1 MSVVDQIILLHDVDS
16 KLFEIN
22 KLLGGLPGQVEEL
35 ATQEENLKNSLT
47 EKEEL
52 LKKTTVDIE
61 TSENIIATSQEKI
74 NTLKDKLTDGSI
86 STNKEYDAMMETIDY
101 EKNLV
106 SEKETELLTL
116 MESKDTL
123 SKEIEEDKSNLD
135 TLIQDLASKK
145 EALESKLSEV
155 SDEKNS
161 LEEER
166 NNIIKNI
173 DDSILAQYQII
184 YDARN
189 GVAVSE
195 ILDDSCGECGSF
207 IPAQIVNEALA
218 KQVVFCGN
226 CGRFLY
232 KYKSEEI
239 N

>member
-1 MSVVDQIILLHDVDS
+1 MSVVDQIILLHDVDN

-22 KLLGGLPGQVEEL
+22 KLLGNLPVQVEEL
-35 ATQEENLKNSLT
+35 SNQEKNLKNSLT

-52 LKKTTVDIE
+52 LKKTTIDIR
-61 TSENIIATSQEKI
+61 TAENIIATSQEEI

-101 EKNLV
+101 KKNLV
-106 SEKETELLTL
+106 NEKETELLTL
-116 MESKDTL
+116 MELKENL

-135 TLIQDLASKK
+135 TLIEDLESKK
-145 EALESKLSEV
+145 QSLESKLSEV

-173 DDSILAQYQII
+173 DDSLLSQYQTI
-184 YDARN
+184 YEARN
-189 GVAVSE
+189 GVAVAE

-207 IPAQIVNEALA
+207 IPAQLVNEALA

-226 CGRFLY
+226 CGRFVY
-232 KYKSEEI
+232 QSNSE

>member
-35 ATQEENLKNSLT
+35 TTQEENLKNSLV

-116 MESKDTL
+116 METKDTL

-173 DDSILAQYQII
+173 DDSIVAQYQTI
-184 YDARN
+184 YEARN
-189 GVAVSE
+189 GVAVAE

-207 IPAQIVNEALA
+207 IPAQLVNEALA

-226 CGRFLY
+226 CGRFVY
-232 KYKSEEI
+232 QSTSE

>member
-22 KLLGGLPGQVEEL
+22 KLLGDLPGQVEEL
-35 ATQEENLKNSLT
+35 TTQEQNLKNSLA

-52 LKKTTVDIE
+52 LKKTIVDIE
-61 TSENIIATSQEKI
+61 TSENIIATSQEKV
-74 NTLKDKLTDGSI
+74 NTLKDKLIDGSI

-101 EKNLV
+101 EKNLI

-116 MESKDTL
+116 MELKENL

-135 TLIQDLASKK
+135 TLIQDLISKK
-145 EALESKLSEV
+145 QSLESKLSEV
-155 SDEKNS
+155 SDEKNA
-161 LEEER
+161 LEKER
-166 NNIIKNI
+166 NSIIDNI
-173 DDSILAQYQII
+173 DENTLAQYRTI
-184 YDARN
+184 YEARK
-189 GVAVSE
+189 GVAVAE
-195 ILDDSCGECGSF
+195 ILDDSCGECGAF

-232 KYKSEEI
+232 STDSE

>member
-35 ATQEENLKNSLT
+35 TTQEENLKNSLV

-86 STNKEYDAMMETIDY
+86 NTNKEYDAMMETIDY

-116 MESKDTL
+116 METKDTL

-173 DDSILAQYQII
+173 DDSILAQYQTI
-184 YDARN
+184 YEARN
-189 GVAVSE
+189 GVAVAE

-207 IPAQIVNEALA
+207 IPAQLVNEALA

-226 CGRFLY
+226 CGRFVY
-232 KYKSEEI
+232 QSTSE

>member
-52 LKKTTVDIE
+52 LKKTTVDIQ
-61 TSENIIATSQEKI
+61 TSENMIATSQEKV

-116 MESKDTL
+116 METKDTL
-123 SKEIEEDKSNLD
+123 SKEIEEDQSNLD

-166 NNIIKNI
+166 NNIIKNV
-173 DDSILAQYQII
+173 DDTILAQYQTI
-184 YDARN
+184 YEARN
-189 GVAVSE
+189 GVAVAE
-195 ILDDSCGECGSF
+195 ILDDSCGECGAF
-207 IPAQIVNEALA
+207 IPAQLVNEALA

-226 CGRFLY
+226 CGRFVY
-232 KYKSEEI
+232 QSNSE

>member
-35 ATQEENLKNSLT
+35 TTQEENLKNSLT

-52 LKKTTVDIE
+52 LKKTIVDIE
-61 TSENIIATSQEKI
+61 TSENSIATSQEKI

-116 MESKDTL
+116 METKDTL

-173 DDSILAQYQII
+173 DDSILAQYQTI
-184 YDARN
+184 YEARN
-189 GVAVSE
+189 GVAVAE

-207 IPAQIVNEALA
+207 IPAQLVNEALA

-226 CGRFLY
+226 CGRFVY
-232 KYKSEEI
+232 QSTSE

>member
-35 ATQEENLKNSLT
+35 TTQEENLKNSLT

-52 LKKTTVDIE
+52 LKKTTVDIQ
-61 TSENIIATSQEKI
+61 TSENMIATSQEKV

-116 MESKDTL
+116 METKDTL

-145 EALESKLSEV
+145 ETLESKLSEV

-166 NNIIKNI
+166 NNIIKNV
-173 DDSILAQYQII
+173 DNTILAQYQTI
-184 YDARN
+184 YEARN
-189 GVAVSE
+189 GVAVAE
-195 ILDDSCGECGSF
+195 ILDDSCGECGAF
-207 IPAQIVNEALA
+207 IPAQLVNEALA

-226 CGRFLY
+226 CGRFVY
-232 KYKSEEI
+232 QSNSE

>member
-52 LKKTTVDIE
+52 LKKTTVDIQ
-61 TSENIIATSQEKI
+61 TSENMIATSQEKV

-116 MESKDTL
+116 METKDTL

-173 DDSILAQYQII
+173 DDSILAQYQTI
-184 YDARN
+184 YEARN
-189 GVAVSE
+189 GVAVAE

-207 IPAQIVNEALA
+207 IPAQLVNEALA

-226 CGRFLY
+226 CGRFVY
-232 KYKSEEI
+232 QSTSE

>member
-35 ATQEENLKNSLT
+35 TTQEENLKNSLA

-61 TSENIIATSQEKI
+61 TSENMIATSQEKI
-74 NTLKDKLTDGSI
+74 NALKDKLTDGSI

-116 MESKDTL
+116 METKDTL

-173 DDSILAQYQII
+173 DDSILAQYQTI
-184 YDARN
+184 YEARN
-189 GVAVSE
+189 GVAVAE

-207 IPAQIVNEALA
+207 IPAQLVNEALA

-226 CGRFLY
+226 CGRFVY
-232 KYKSEEI
+232 QSTSE

>member
-1 MSVVDQIILLHDVDS
+1 MSIVDQIILLHDVDS

-22 KLLGGLPGQVEEL
+22 KLLGDLPGQVEEL
-35 ATQEENLKNSLT
+35 TTQEQNLKNSLA

-52 LKKTTVDIE
+52 LKKTIVDIE
-61 TSENIIATSQEKI
+61 TSENIIATSQEKV
-74 NTLKDKLTDGSI
+74 NTLKDKLIDGSI

-101 EKNLV
+101 EKNLI

-116 MESKDTL
+116 MELKENL

-135 TLIQDLASKK
+135 TLIQDLISKK
-145 EALESKLSEV
+145 QSLESKLSEV
-155 SDEKNS
+155 SDEKNA
-161 LEEER
+161 LEKER
-166 NNIIKNI
+166 NSIIDNI
-173 DDSILAQYQII
+173 DENTLAQYRTI
-184 YDARN
+184 YEARK
-189 GVAVSE
+189 GVAVAE
-195 ILDDSCGECGSF
+195 ILDDSCGECGAF

-232 KYKSEEI
+232 STDSE

>member
-52 LKKTTVDIE
+52 LKKTTVDIQ
-61 TSENIIATSQEKI
+61 TSENMIATSQEKV

-116 MESKDTL
+116 METKDTL
-123 SKEIEEDKSNLD
+123 SKEIEEDQSNLD

-166 NNIIKNI
+166 NNIIKNV
-173 DDSILAQYQII
+173 DNTILAQYQTI
-184 YDARN
+184 YEARN
-189 GVAVSE
+189 GVAVAE
-195 ILDDSCGECGSF
+195 ILDDSCGECGAF
-207 IPAQIVNEALA
+207 IPAQLVNEALA

-226 CGRFLY
+226 CGRFVY
-232 KYKSEEI
+232 QSNSE

>member
-35 ATQEENLKNSLT
+35 TTQEENLKNSLT

-52 LKKTTVDIE
+52 LKKTTVDIQ

-116 MESKDTL
+116 METKDTL

-173 DDSILAQYQII
+173 DDSILAQYQTI
-184 YDARN
+184 YEARN
-189 GVAVSE
+189 GVAVAE

-207 IPAQIVNEALA
+207 IPAQLVNEALA

-226 CGRFLY
+226 CGRFVY
-232 KYKSEEI
+232 QSNSE

>member
-22 KLLGGLPGQVEEL
+22 KLLGDLPGQVEEL
-35 ATQEENLKNSLT
+35 TTQQENLKNSLA

-52 LKKTTVDIE
+52 LKNTTVDIQ
-61 TSENIIATSQEKI
+61 TSENIIATSQEKV
-74 NTLKDKLTDGSI
+74 NALKDKLTDGSI

-116 MESKDTL
+116 METKDTL
-123 SKEIEEDKSNLD
+123 SKEIEEDQSNLD

-166 NNIIKNI
+166 NNIIKNV
-173 DDSILAQYQII
+173 DDTILAQYQTI
-184 YDARN
+184 YEARN
-189 GVAVSE
+189 GVAVAE
-195 ILDDSCGECGSF
+195 ILDDSCGECGAF
-207 IPAQIVNEALA
+207 IPAQLVNEALA

-226 CGRFLY
+226 CGRFVY
-232 KYKSEEI
+232 QSNSE

>member
-1 MSVVDQIILLHDVDS
+1 MSVIDQIILLHDVDS

-22 KLLGGLPGQVEEL
+22 KLLGDLPGQVEEL
-35 ATQEENLKNSLT
+35 TIQQENLKNSLA

-52 LKKTTVDIE
+52 LKNTTVDIQ
-61 TSENIIATSQEKI
+61 TSENIIATSQEKV
-74 NTLKDKLTDGSI
+74 NALKDKLTDGSI

-116 MESKDTL
+116 METKDTL
-123 SKEIEEDKSNLD
+123 SKEIEEDQSNLD

-166 NNIIKNI
+166 NNIIKNV
-173 DDSILAQYQII
+173 DDSILAQYQTI
-184 YDARN
+184 YEARN
-189 GVAVSE
+189 GVAVAE
-195 ILDDSCGECGSF
+195 ILDDSCGECGAF
-207 IPAQIVNEALA
+207 IPAQLVNEALA

-226 CGRFLY
+226 CGRFVY
-232 KYKSEEI
+232 QSTSE

>member
-22 KLLGGLPGQVEEL
+22 KLLGNLPVQVEEL
-35 ATQEENLKNSLT
+35 SNQEKNLKNSLT

-52 LKKTTVDIE
+52 LKKTTIDIR
-61 TSENIIATSQEKI
+61 TAENIIATSQEEI

-101 EKNLV
+101 KKNLV
-106 SEKETELLTL
+106 NEKETELLTL
-116 MESKDTL
+116 MELKENL

-135 TLIQDLASKK
+135 TLIEDLESKK
-145 EALESKLSEV
+145 QSLESKLSEV

-173 DDSILAQYQII
+173 DDSLLSQYQTI
-184 YDARN
+184 YEARN
-189 GVAVSE
+189 GVSVAE
-195 ILDDSCGECGSF
+195 ILDDSCGECGAF
-207 IPAQIVNEALA
+207 IPAQLVNEALA

-226 CGRFLY
+226 CGRFVY
-232 KYKSEEI
+232 QSNSE

>member
-1 MSVVDQIILLHDVDS
+1 MSVIDQIILLHDVDS

-52 LKKTTVDIE
+52 LKKTTVDIQ
-61 TSENIIATSQEKI
+61 TSENMIATSQEKV

-116 MESKDTL
+116 METKDTL

-145 EALESKLSEV
+145 ETLESKLSEV

-166 NNIIKNI
+166 NNIIKNV
-173 DDSILAQYQII
+173 DDTILAQYQTI
-184 YDARN
+184 YEARN
-189 GVAVSE
+189 GVAVAE
-195 ILDDSCGECGSF
+195 ILDDSCGECGAF
-207 IPAQIVNEALA
+207 IPAQLVNEALA

-226 CGRFLY
+226 CGRFVY
-232 KYKSEEI
+232 QSNSE

>member
-1 MSVVDQIILLHDVDS
+1 MSIVDQIILLHDVDS

-22 KLLGGLPGQVEEL
+22 KLLGDLPGQVEEL
-35 ATQEENLKNSLT
+35 TIQEQNLKNSLA

-52 LKKTTVDIE
+52 LKKTIVDIE
-61 TSENIIATSQEKI
+61 TSENIIATSQEKV
-74 NTLKDKLTDGSI
+74 NTLKDKLIDGSI

-101 EKNLV
+101 EKNLI

-116 MESKDTL
+116 MELKENL

-135 TLIQDLASKK
+135 TLIQDLISKK
-145 EALESKLSEV
+145 QSLESKLSEV
-155 SDEKNS
+155 SDEKNA
-161 LEEER
+161 LEKER
-166 NNIIKNI
+166 NSIIDNI
-173 DDSILAQYQII
+173 DENTLDQYRTI
-184 YDARN
+184 YEARK
-189 GVAVSE
+189 GVAVAE
-195 ILDDSCGECGSF
+195 ILDDSCGECGAF

-232 KYKSEEI
+232 STDSE

>member
-35 ATQEENLKNSLT
+35 TTQEENLKNSLT

-52 LKKTTVDIE
+52 LKKTTVDIQ
-61 TSENIIATSQEKI
+61 TSENMIATSQEKV

-116 MESKDTL
+116 METRDTL

-145 EALESKLSEV
+145 ETLESKLSEV

-173 DDSILAQYQII
+173 DDSILAQYETI
-184 YDARN
+184 YEARN
-189 GVAVSE
+189 GVAVAE

-207 IPAQIVNEALA
+207 IPAQLVNEALA

-226 CGRFLY
+226 CGRFVY
-232 KYKSEEI
+232 QSNSE

>member
-22 KLLGGLPGQVEEL
+22 KLLGNLPVQVEEL
-35 ATQEENLKNSLT
+35 SNQEKNLKNSLT

-52 LKKTTVDIE
+52 LKKTTIDIR
-61 TSENIIATSQEKI
+61 TAENIIATSQEKV
-74 NTLKDKLTDGSI
+74 NALKDKLTDGSI

-116 MESKDTL
+116 MDTKDTL
-123 SKEIEEDKSNLD
+123 SKEIEEDQSNLD

-145 EALESKLSEV
+145 ETLESKLSEV

-166 NNIIKNI
+166 NNIIKNV
-173 DDSILAQYQII
+173 DDTILAQYQTI
-184 YDARN
+184 YEARN
-189 GVAVSE
+189 GVAVAE
-195 ILDDSCGECGSF
+195 ILDDSCGECGAF
-207 IPAQIVNEALA
+207 IPAQLVNEALA

-226 CGRFLY
+226 CGRFVY
-232 KYKSEEI
+232 QSNSE

>member
-22 KLLGGLPGQVEEL
+22 KLLGDLPGQVEEL

-52 LKKTTVDIE
+52 LKKTTVDIQ
-61 TSENIIATSQEKI
+61 TSENMIATSQEKV

-116 MESKDTL
+116 METKDTL
-123 SKEIEEDKSNLD
+123 SKEIEEDQSNLD

-166 NNIIKNI
+166 NNIIKNV
-173 DDSILAQYQII
+173 DDTILAQYQTI
-184 YDARN
+184 YEARN
-189 GVAVSE
+189 GVAVAE
-195 ILDDSCGECGSF
+195 ILDDSCGECGAF
-207 IPAQIVNEALA
+207 IPAQLVNEALA

-226 CGRFLY
+226 CGRFVY
-232 KYKSEEI
+232 QSNSE